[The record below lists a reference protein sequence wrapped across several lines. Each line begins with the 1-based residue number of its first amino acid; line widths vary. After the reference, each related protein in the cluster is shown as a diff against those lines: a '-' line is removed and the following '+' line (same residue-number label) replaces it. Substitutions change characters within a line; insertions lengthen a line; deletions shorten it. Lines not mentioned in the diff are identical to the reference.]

1 MVFEW
6 DEEKERDNVKAHGI
20 RFAVA
25 EQVFSIPFAWN
36 AMTTIQAR
44 ARTDGRQWGFLATFF
59 LWCTRSEGR
68 RRASYRQGLRSLSNG
83 GYIMAI
89 VRRVVGRE
97 LDPEKRAA
105 MEAEVREA
113 AKRPY
118 VYDPDCPL
126 LTEEQLAEFRPVNY
140 ATDEERLAAM
150 GLQPDE
156 RSLVFKYRRLD
167 GQGRHEIRAMLDE
180 KLAAV
185 GQ

>member
-1 MVFEW
+1 MEIVRFTLE
-6 DEEKERDNVKAHGI
+6 DGKELTPEEH
-20 RFAVA
+20 
-25 EQVFSIPFAWN
+25 
-36 AMTTIQAR
+36 AM
-44 ARTDGRQWGFLATFF
+44 
-59 LWCTRSEGR
+59 
-68 RRASYRQGLRSLSNG
+68 
-83 GYIMAI
+83 MAI
-89 VRRVVGRE
+89 RLE
-97 LDPEKRAA
+97 
-105 MEAEVREA
+105 EA

-118 VYDPDCPL
+118 VHDPDCPL

-167 GQGRHEIRAMLDE
+167 GQGRHEIRAILDE